1 MSRNEINKDKKEK
14 NRIVRNMKIVR
25 NIKKIVQQGM
35 LNLELE
41 YFRNNL
47 SELAY
52 FLEKFI
58 AIANVVSTHHI
69 HK

>member
-14 NRIVRNMKIVR
+14 NRIVRN
-25 NIKKIVQQGM
+25 IKKIVQLDM
-35 LNLELE
+35 LNLKLKH
-41 YFRNNL
+41 FRNNL

-58 AIANVVSTHHI
+58 AIVNVVPTHHI